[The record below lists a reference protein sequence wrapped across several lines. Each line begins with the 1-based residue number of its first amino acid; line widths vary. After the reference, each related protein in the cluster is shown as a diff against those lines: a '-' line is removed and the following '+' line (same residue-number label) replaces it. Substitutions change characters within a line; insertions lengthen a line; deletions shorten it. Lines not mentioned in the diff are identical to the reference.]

1 MMIDRSFSTEEVLRD
16 GSRVTVRAI
25 RPEDSTGLREGFGR
39 LSAVS
44 RYRRFLSSQTEL
56 SPSALDYLTRVDFQ
70 DHAALVA
77 YGRIREG
84 QPVTGLGVARFI
96 RLADEPEV
104 AEAAV
109 TVIDAVQGRGLGKVL
124 LRLLTQAAIERGIRV
139 FRAEILRDNLPV
151 QQILHSVGAR
161 LCDTHGPIQVV
172 EVDLPPP
179 SGA

>member
-16 GSRVTVRAI
+16 GTRVTVRAI
-25 RPEDSTGLREGFGR
+25 RPEDSSGLREGFGR

-56 SPSALDYLTRVDFQ
+56 SSSALDYLTRVDFH
-70 DHAALVA
+70 DHVALVA
-77 YGRIREG
+77 YGRAREG

-124 LRLLTQAAIERGIRV
+124 LRLLTQAAIEREIRV

-151 QQILHSVGAR
+151 QQILHSVGVR

-179 SGA
+179 DGA